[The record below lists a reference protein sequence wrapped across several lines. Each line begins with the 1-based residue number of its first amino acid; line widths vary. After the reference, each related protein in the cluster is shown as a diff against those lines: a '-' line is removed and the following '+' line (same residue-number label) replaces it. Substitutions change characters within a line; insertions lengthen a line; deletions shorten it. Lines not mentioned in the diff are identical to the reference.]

1 VWNNHQP
8 LYPVVDGA
16 ASRPWVRAH
25 ATKDYVDMAEQAAA
39 SGVPV
44 TFNMSGV
51 LLTQLEA
58 MAKGQKDVY
67 RVIAE
72 VPAEGLTP
80 TERDFVT
87 SRFFDTNEKIVGR
100 FPRYQQLANADR
112 KAFSVNDL
120 RDLQVLWN
128 LAWFDPRFLAVEP
141 LRALVD
147 KGNDYSEAD
156 KVTLF
161 AEVDRVV
168 ASVIPTYAKL
178 WKEGKID
185 VITTPLAH
193 PILPLV
199 VDSDLFRETDPQ
211 GIGPQDRFR
220 EYLDGKEQVD
230 RGLAV
235 AERLLGQRPTGM
247 WPGEGS
253 VAQDVVKL
261 FSDASVQWVA
271 SGEDTL
277 AHSMAAGSFE
287 RDASGTVRRGDDLYR
302 PYAARHD
309 ADSKP
314 VNLVF
319 RDTSL
324 SDHIGF
330 EYSGQGADQ
339 AADDFIGR
347 LQTISAS
354 LADKPGAHLVTV
366 LLDGENSWEHYAND
380 GIDFLDAMYKRLGHT
395 DGIVPITPT
404 KFLKEHPEAS
414 KPLARLAPGS
424 WIGGNFTT
432 WIGEAEEAA
441 AWDELRTTRLALRD
455 AQQTGK
461 VPQAQLEAAMEQM
474 LWAEGSDWFWWYGND
489 QDSGNDDYFDGAYRE
504 LLGRVYD
511 AIGVKRPEWVAVPL
525 VTTAPEP
532 ATAKGDIAG
541 PAGTLN
547 VAFDLKGKVL
557 LLDGVSGTYEVYLGS
572 PRSSKKGRGTS
583 LDGKVLGFAATQ
595 AVRVDVASGSACL
608 YASLPPVGNTTIT
621 PVCEPLEWRPTVGAK
636 IPLTALGG
644 LQQGDKL
651 FVRIVNRLGMSPAKA
666 PGAVVTPDVGGVDVI
681 FSMVDPKSDD
691 HGPGSTTYPTDSV
704 FAPGSFDLTKFSW
717 GVAEGEV
724 VFTFDLGGPV
734 RNPWGSP
741 NGLALQTFDVYID
754 ADPGKATGESDLLAG
769 RGAHLAAGNGW
780 DAAVVFEGWAA
791 KVVRAMPQGRMEDHP
806 TMSIVVLAEE
816 GRVIGRVA
824 LAALGLT
831 SDPKTWKLAVTV
843 ASQDGYPSA
852 GVDRI
857 RDVDSTARQWRLGG
871 GASTR
876 IVDTLN
882 PEVGRQEQL
891 LSKPTPEVAML
902 GKP

>member
-1 VWNNHQP
+1 MPEPLYVSIVWNNHQP

-51 LLTQLEA
+51 LLTQLDA
-58 MAKGQKDVY
+58 MAKGQKDGY
-67 RVIAE
+67 RVAAE
-72 VPAEGLTP
+72 VPADQLTP
-80 TERDFVT
+80 TQRAFVT
-87 SRFFDTNEKIVGR
+87 SRFFDTNDKIIDR

-128 LAWFDPRFLAVEP
+128 LAWFDPRFLAAEP
-141 LRALVD
+141 LRALVV
-147 KGNDYSEAD
+147 KGKDYTEAD

-178 WKEGKID
+178 WREGKID

-193 PILPLV
+193 PILPLI
-199 VDSDLFRETDPQ
+199 VDSDLFRESDPQ
-211 GIGPQDRFR
+211 GIGPTDRFR

-235 AERLLGQRPTGM
+235 AERLLGQRPTGI

-261 FSDASVQWVA
+261 FSDAGVQWIA

-277 AHSMAAGSFE
+277 AHSIGAGSFE
-287 RDASGTVRRGDDLYR
+287 RDASGTVTRGDDLYR

-309 ADSKP
+309 AGSAP
-314 VNLVF
+314 LNVVF

-330 EYSGQGADQ
+330 EYSGQGADE

-347 LQTISAS
+347 LQTIRTS
-354 LADKPGAHLVTV
+354 LAGKPGAHLVTV

-395 DGIVPITPT
+395 DGIVPITPA
-404 KFLKEHPEAS
+404 KFLKDHPTAS

-455 AQQTGK
+455 AQQAGK
-461 VPQAQLEAAMEQM
+461 VPQAKLDAALEQM

-511 AIGVKRPEWVAVPL
+511 AIGTQRPEWVAVPL
-525 VTTAPEP
+525 VTIAPEP
-532 ATAKGDIAG
+532 ASATGDITGA
-541 PAGTLN
+541 AGTLN
-547 VAFDLKGKVL
+547 VAFDVKAKSLTLGEVAGGGPY
-557 LLDGVSGTYEVYLGS
+557 DVYLGS
-572 PRSSKKGRGTS
+572 PRSTKKGRGTS

-595 AVRVDVASGSACL
+595 AVRVDPAAASACVF
-608 YASLPPVGNTTIT
+608 ASLPPVGNTTIK
-621 PVCEPLEWRPTVGAK
+621 PVCEPVEWQPGIGAK
-636 IPLTALGG
+636 VPLAALGG

-651 FVRIVNRLGMSPAKA
+651 FVRVISARGMSPANA
-666 PGAVVTPDVGGVDVI
+666 PGAVVTPDVGGVDAI
-681 FSMVDPKSDD
+681 FSMVDLKGDD

-704 FAPGSFDLTKFSW
+704 FTPGSFDLTKFSW
-717 GVAEGEV
+717 GIADGEV
-724 VFTFDLGGPV
+724 VFTFDLGGPI

-754 ADPGKATGESDLLAG
+754 ADPGKGTGESDLLAG
-769 RGAHLAAGNGW
+769 RGAHLGAGNGW

-791 KVVRAMPQGRMEDHP
+791 KVVKATAQGRTEDHP
-806 TMSIVVLAEE
+806 TMSIAVLADE
-816 GRVIGRVA
+816 GRVIGRVP
-824 LAALGLT
+824 LAT
-831 SDPKTWKLAVTV
+831 
-843 ASQDGYPSA
+843 PSR
-852 GVDRI
+852 GSSR
-857 RDVDSTARQWRLGG
+857 
-871 GASTR
+871 
-876 IVDTLN
+876 
-882 PEVGRQEQL
+882 
-891 LSKPTPEVAML
+891 
-902 GKP
+902 